1 MKPLDNNIT
10 ELLNYYL
17 LISNITLP
25 LINIFIFII

>member
-10 ELLNYYL
+10 ELLNYL